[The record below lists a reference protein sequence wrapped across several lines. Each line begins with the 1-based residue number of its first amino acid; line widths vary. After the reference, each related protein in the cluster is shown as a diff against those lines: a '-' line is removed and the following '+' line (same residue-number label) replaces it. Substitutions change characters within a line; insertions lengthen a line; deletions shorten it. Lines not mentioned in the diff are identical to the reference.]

1 MKKKR
6 QEEIKEAGRR
16 RRKEGE
22 REKKERER
30 KVRSGRKNEEREK
43 KEKGRGKREEGERK
57 RNCSLF
63 LFLAGGSECA
73 EEAGC
78 PGMWIFT
85 VFRVCLGLRG

>member
-30 KVRSGRKNEEREK
+30 KVRSGRKDEEREK
-43 KEKGRGKREEGERK
+43 KEKGREIARCFCFWPED
-57 RNCSLF
+57 RNVRRRSSLRMR
-63 LFLAGGSECA
+63 LFAVTLS
-73 EEAGC
+73 
-78 PGMWIFT
+78 
-85 VFRVCLGLRG
+85 GLNTGL